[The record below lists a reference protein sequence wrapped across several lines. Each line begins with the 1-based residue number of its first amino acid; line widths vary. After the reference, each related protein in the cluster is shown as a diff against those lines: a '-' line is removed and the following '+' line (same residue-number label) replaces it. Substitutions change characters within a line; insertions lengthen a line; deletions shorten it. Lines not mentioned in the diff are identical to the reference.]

1 MVKPAQVRFYF
12 DADLL
17 GLAKVL
23 AGLRPDITYPS
34 DPGGAVHKRER
45 PPCTV
50 TDRAALDTEWIPEC
64 ARQGWVIVTRDSQ
77 IQQNPAE
84 RAAVRLYD
92 ARMVALAGT
101 EAITTWMQLEV
112 VMSQWRSIERCTEEP
127 GPFIYSATR
136 TTFRSIAF

>member
-1 MVKPAQVRFYF
+1 VVKPSQVRFYF

-23 AGLRPDITYPS
+23 AGLRSDITYPG
-34 DPGGAVHKRER
+34 DPGGVVHKRER

-64 ARQGWVIVTRDSQ
+64 ARQGWVIITRDSR
-77 IQQNPAE
+77 IQDRPPE
-84 RAAVRLYD
+84 RDAVRLYD
-92 ARMVALAGT
+92 ARMVALVGI
-101 EAITTWMQLEV
+101 EARTTWMQLEV
-112 VMSQWRSIERCTEEP
+112 VLSQWRAIERCTDEP

-136 TTFRSIAF
+136 TTFRPIVL

>member
-34 DPGGAVHKRER
+34 DPGGVVHKRER

-64 ARQGWVIVTRDSQ
+64 ARQGWVIVTRDSR

-101 EAITTWMQLEV
+101 EARTTWMQLEV
-112 VMSQWRSIERCTEEP
+112 VMSQWRSIERCVEQP

-136 TTFRSIAF
+136 TTFQSIAL